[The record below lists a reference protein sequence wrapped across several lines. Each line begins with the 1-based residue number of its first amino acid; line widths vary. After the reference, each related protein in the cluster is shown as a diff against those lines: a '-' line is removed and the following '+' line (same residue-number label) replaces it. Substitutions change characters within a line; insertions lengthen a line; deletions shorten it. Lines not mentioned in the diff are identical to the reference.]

1 MLQSNQEAMHY
12 NLVRKSLP
20 IQISYRNITTN
31 STSSINQLR
40 LNPKRYYMNHSLS
53 ISKQLCNLPRPY
65 FYISLRPTIFCETHI
80 GRQGF
85 NFLLQQLSLNLKLAR
100 VAYMNTHIHSSP
112 FGPWIL
118 LLTINTEYPTPQT
131 SWHLLLYDS

>member
-1 MLQSNQEAMHY
+1 MHY

-40 LNPKRYYMNHSLS
+40 LNPKRYYMNHNLS
-53 ISKQLCNLPRPY
+53 ISMQFCSLPRPY
-65 FYISLRPTIFCETHI
+65 FYMILRPTIFSETHI
-80 GRQGF
+80 GRQRF
-85 NFLLQQLSLNLKLAR
+85 NFLLQQLSLNLKQAR
-100 VAYMNTHIHSSP
+100 VAYMNPHIHSSP